1 MASST
6 SAGRSTPEPVY
17 QSQALDNPN
26 SMQMEIVSEQE
37 DDSED
42 KGEDSLDELAE
53 PPMQANKK
61 RTVEQRSLQKQ
72 LQKPLVQQGTALPQ
86 KTRWAYYVAQGVK
99 AFSEAL
105 QVIQGQNPAIEAA
118 TRELLH

>member
-26 SMQMEIVSEQE
+26 STQLEIVSEQE
-37 DDSED
+37 DDGED
-42 KGEDSLDELAE
+42 EGGDSLDELAE

-72 LQKPLVQQGTALPQ
+72 LQKPLV
-86 KTRWAYYVAQGVK
+86 
-99 AFSEAL
+99 
-105 QVIQGQNPAIEAA
+105 
-118 TRELLH
+118 